1 MQCATHAGILSSVIS
16 TAPFGTASQTSGT
29 LSYPSYLDYY
39 SLSLSSSSLFSNQPE
54 GCSAKKGSEEGKK
67 VRSHS
72 FGDRLDPR
80 WIVGALSHSTSELLR
95 TL

>member
-29 LSYPSYLDYY
+29 LSYP
-39 SLSLSSSSLFSNQPE
+39 LSLFIITFFCLFLSFPTNPKVNRDWVE
-54 GCSAKKGSEEGKK
+54 KEERKKRK
-67 VRSHS
+67 SHS
-72 FGDRLDPR
+72 FGDRLNPR